1 MAHDGV
7 RVAVRTRP
15 ISKKEQQL
23 GSKCCVVLDQARA
36 EDGYNGTIFAY
47 GQTGSGKTWTMMG
60 NDEKPGLIPQLNMN
74 LFRMVKEMSTEK
86 EGGGE
91 EEKGEEGKKAEE
103 TTISFLI
110 TVSYIEIY
118 NEVIMDLLN
127 PSDKKLLVRESP
139 DLGVYVQ
146 GASLV
151 VCKSEADVMRLV
163 NQGGAVRKVAATQ
176 MNATSSRSHSVFTIK
191 VEKRTFEKTEEKTK
205 ETMLTS
211 KINLVDLAGSERASK
226 TGASGD
232 TLKEGAAINKSLMA
246 LGQVINALGDL
257 AKGKNVH
264 IPYRDSQ
271 LTRLLQE
278 SLGGNASTLM
288 VAALSPADYNHD
300 ETLTTLQ
307 YARRVKMVE
316 NKVEKNEDVHEKE
329 VRKLKEEI
337 EELKAMLAKG
347 GGGAEGAGGAGE
359 SEADKEK
366 AREMMEKIKE
376 LEEGKSGAWEEKERL
391 SRELEE
397 ERGRNMGVAIGGIIE
412 NVKEEKIRCMKKIKK
427 LQNHRGKNVEK
438 GKKGKADYGKLKKG
452 MEGDMERYKALQGDF
467 EAMADGSAEKDK
479 AEVAL
484 AELLD
489 KIEEVRGSLVEKKK
503 DLLRLKEDNE
513 KIDEE
518 LIEARAELVSAGEV
532 LNQNDDLRKK
542 IVEEE
547 RKKFEATKDEYLE
560 KELREERERI
570 ETERDKI
577 KSEHKGNRIE
587 MMKRLGALKVEMN
600 KERSTKEV
608 LLQNELDMK
617 AKECTER
624 EEEIRMLK
632 EEIARK
638 DERAVE
644 LEVGGEEKDEEIK
657 GLREELERERNKR
670 GEVEGEVEMS
680 LAREKELMDVE
691 DGEGAVEIM
700 MEGVNRERKLYQE
713 KYEEMKAL
721 LRQAMIDVVYL
732 SKKVKALG
740 G

>member
-1 MAHDGV
+1 
-7 RVAVRTRP
+7 
-15 ISKKEQQL
+15 
-23 GSKCCVVLDQARA
+23 
-36 EDGYNGTIFAY
+36 
-47 GQTGSGKTWTMMG
+47 MMG
-60 NDEKPGLIPQLNMN
+60 NDEKPGLIPQLNAD
-74 LFRMVKEMSTEK
+74 LFRRVTDISTGK
-86 EGGGE
+86 DEGG
-91 EEKGEEGKKAEE
+91 EGSES

-110 TVSYIEIY
+110 TVGYVEIY

-127 PSDKKLLVRESP
+127 PSDKKLVIRESP
-139 DLGVYVQ
+139 DKGVYIQ
-146 GASLV
+146 GASQV
-151 VCKSEADVMRLV
+151 VCKSESDVMRLV
-163 NQGGAVRKVAATQ
+163 NQGSAVRKVAATQ

-232 TLKEGAAINKSLMA
+232 TLKEGAAINKSLMT
-246 LGQVINALGDL
+246 LGKVINALGDL
-257 AKGKNVH
+257 SKGKSVH

-288 VAALSPADYNHD
+288 LAALSPADYNHD

-329 VRKLKEEI
+329 IRKLKEEI
-337 EELKAMLAKG
+337 EELRAMLARG
-347 GGGAEGAGGAGE
+347 GEAAVAGEGVE

-366 AREMMEKIKE
+366 ARQMMDKIRE

-397 ERGRNMGVAIGGIIE
+397 ERGRNMGVAIGGIID
-412 NVKEEKIRCMKKIKK
+412 NVKEEKIKCMKKIKR
-427 LQNHRGKNVEK
+427 LQNQKGKNVEK
-438 GKKGKADYGKLKKG
+438 GKKGKQDYAKLKKG
-452 MEGDMERYKALQGDF
+452 MESDMERYKQLQGEF
-467 EAMADGSAEKDK
+467 EAMDDGSSEKDK
-479 AEVAL
+479 AEVGL

-489 KIEEVRGSLVEKKK
+489 DIEGVRHKLVEKKK
-503 DLLRLKEDNE
+503 SLLKLKEEND

-532 LNQNDDLRKK
+532 LNQNDELRKK

-547 RKKFEATKDEYLE
+547 RKKFEDTKEEYLE
-560 KELREERERI
+560 KELKEERERI
-570 ETERDKI
+570 ESERDKI
-577 KSEHKGNRIE
+577 KEQHKGNRIE
-587 MMKRLGALKVEMN
+587 MMKRMGALKLQMN

-608 LLQNELDMK
+608 LLQNELEMK
-617 AKECTER
+617 TKECSEM
-624 EEEIRMLK
+624 EGEISKLK
-632 EEIARK
+632 EEVARK

-657 GLREELERERNKR
+657 GLREELQRERAR
-670 GEVEGEVEMS
+670 RVDVEGEVQMS
-680 LAREKELMDVE
+680 LAREKDLMEAE
-691 DGEGAVEIM
+691 DGEGAVEVM
-700 MEGVNRERKLYQE
+700 MEGLNRERKLYQE
-713 KYEEMKAL
+713 KYEEMRGL
-721 LRQAMIDVVYL
+721 LRQAMVDVVYL
-732 SKKVKALG
+732 TKKVKALG